1 MTHDS
6 AGGNKNSD
14 RTPLEELNLG
24 AFTLRKESPTTAAT
38 ESMNKSP
45 TEHEQASMPASRP
58 VTRKETF
65 QIKSGIWA
73 HFSSRGLIDLSITAP
88 KKVDLSD
95 AGVVGR
101 LSNRSEAGATMG
113 IGPDFPSSAG
123 PTGGGG

>member
-1 MTHDS
+1 MSRLLCQHQ
-6 AGGNKNSD
+6 D
-14 RTPLEELNLG
+14 R
-24 AFTLRKESPTTAAT
+24 LRGK
-38 ESMNKSP
+38 
-45 TEHEQASMPASRP
+45 RP
-58 VTRKETF
+58 F

-73 HFSSRGLIDLSITAP
+73 HFSSRGLIDLSITAA

-123 PTGGGG
+123 PTGGGGYFQQRQSGNF